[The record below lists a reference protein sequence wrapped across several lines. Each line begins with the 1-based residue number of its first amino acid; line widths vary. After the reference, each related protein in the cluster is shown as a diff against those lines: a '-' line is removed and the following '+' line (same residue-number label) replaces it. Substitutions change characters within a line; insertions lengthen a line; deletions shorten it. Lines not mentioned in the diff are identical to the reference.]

1 MRLIK
6 ALPFAFLLACLGLAG
21 PANAFSCT
29 ATVTLDFSTIN
40 LIAGSAV
47 AGQGTVAVDC
57 AGGTS
62 GQVLRACPGI
72 ATPRQMTRSAGGQI
86 NYELYSD
93 AAHTVVWGQ
102 TSGNTYPPPVDVTL
116 TAGGS
121 GSNSIQIYGLIAAA
135 QTTAPTTVTNSAYAQ
150 SPAVSVGSADATG
163 GPTCASIG
171 ALNASSGGATIN
183 ATYPPVCTIAA
194 SPLAFGSVASIHS
207 AIDAQ
212 TSILTR
218 CSSATP
224 YAIWLNGGLTNAG
237 DPARREMQHGPA
249 DRLAYG
255 LYQNN
260 QRTAPWGDTPG
271 SNTIGGTGNGQ
282 DVVLPV
288 YGRIQSSQ
296 STPPPGNYSDTVIAT
311 INY

>member
-6 ALPFAFLLACLGLAG
+6 TLSFVIWLACSVFAG

-29 ATVTLDFSTIN
+29 ATVTLDFGTID
-40 LIAGSAV
+40 LTAGSAI

-57 AGGTS
+57 SGGGS

-72 ATPRQMTRSAGGQI
+72 ATPRQMTRTAGGQI

-93 AAHTVVWGQ
+93 VAHTAVWGQ
-102 TSGNTYPPPVDVTL
+102 TSGNIYPPPINVTL
-116 TAGGS
+116 NAGGS
-121 GSNSIQIYGLIAAA
+121 GSASIQIYGLIAAA
-135 QTTAPTTVTNSAYAQ
+135 QTTAPTTNANSAYAQ

-163 GPTCASIG
+163 SPACAAIG
-171 ALNASSGGATIN
+171 ALNASSGSAIVN

-194 SPLAFGSVASIHS
+194 SPLAFGNVTSLSS

-212 TSILTR
+212 TSISAR
-218 CSSATP
+218 CSSGTP
-224 YAIWLNGGLTNAG
+224 YEIWLNGGLTNPP
-237 DPARREMQHGPA
+237 DPTQRAMQHGS

-255 LYQNN
+255 LYQNSP
-260 QRTAPWGDTPG
+260 RTTPWGDTPG
-271 SNTIGGTGNGQ
+271 TNVLGGTGNGQ
-282 DVVLPV
+282 TAALPV